1 MTVRRLAPAD
11 AEAFRAL
18 RLRGLR
24 ESPEAFGST
33 YEEEVDR
40 PLQATVDVLAGA
52 TGSAVFGAL
61 DDDGTLLGIGGVHRE
76 SKRKAMHR
84 AGIWGMYVVP
94 EARGRGLGRA
104 LLAALVDHARGLE
117 GLHRLEL
124 GVTTTNTAA
133 RGLYVAF
140 GFIPYGVQ
148 PDAYRSDGRSW
159 DTELMTMA
167 LDGA

>member
-1 MTVRRLAPAD
+1 MTVRQLVPAD

-33 YEEEVDR
+33 YEEEADR
-40 PLQATVDVLAGA
+40 PLQVTADGLAGA
-52 TGSAVFGAL
+52 TGSFVCGAF
-61 DDDGTLLGIGGVHRE
+61 DDDGVLLGIGGVHRE
-76 SKRKAMHR
+76 GKRKARHR

-104 LLAALVDHARGLE
+104 LLQALVEHARTME
-117 GLHRLEL
+117 GLGRLEL

-133 RGLYVAF
+133 RGLYHAF
-140 GFIPYGVQ
+140 GFTTYGVQ
-148 PDAYRSDGRSW
+148 PDSHRADGQSW
-159 DTELMTMA
+159 DTELMTMP
-167 LDGA
+167 LE